1 MISFLAAAV
10 YQHLFT
16 ALKTRIM
23 KSFTIKTNDANQR
36 LDKFIRKG
44 LPNLPQSLMY
54 KYIRLKR
61 IKVNGKRAEIS
72 TMLKVGD
79 IVDMYINDEFFEKP
93 ETRYDFTGASKN
105 IDIIYEDEN
114 IVLLNKKAGLL
125 CHPDDKEYVDTLIT
139 RLKRYLYDKG
149 EFKPDDENS
158 FTPSLVN
165 RIDRNTGGIVIAAKN
180 AESLR
185 IMNAQMKSRNLR
197 KFYLCVVHGI
207 LEHNSGL
214 LEGYLTK
221 DEKKNL
227 VKVTKN
233 KTDGSKEI
241 RTKYKVLDR
250 DAKNDL
256 TLVEVELLT
265 GRTHQIRAHFSS
277 IGHPLLGDG
286 KYGTNK
292 LNKEFGYKKQ
302 FLYSYKL
309 IFNFDDDAG
318 ILEYLNGRCFEVKD
332 IWFEKEFKNQTL

>member
-1 MISFLAAAV
+1 MRSFE
-10 YQHLFT
+10 
-16 ALKTRIM
+16 
-23 KSFTIKTNDANQR
+23 IKPNDANQR
-36 LDKFIRKG
+36 LDKFIRKS
-44 LPNLPQSLMY
+44 LPNLPQTLMY
-54 KYIRLKR
+54 KYIRIKR

-72 TMLKVGD
+72 TILKIGD
-79 IVDMYINDEFFEKP
+79 KVDMYINDEFFEKP
-93 ETRYDFTGASKN
+93 ETRYDFTGASKS

-114 IVLLNKKAGLL
+114 IVLLNKKPGLL

-149 EFKPDDENS
+149 EFLPDNENS
-158 FTPSLVN
+158 FTPALVN

-185 IMNAQMKSRNLR
+185 ILNAQMKIRNLK

-207 LEHNSGL
+207 LEKDNGL

-227 VKVTKN
+227 VKVTK
-233 KTDGSKEI
+233 KHIDGSKEI
-241 RTKYKVLDR
+241 KTKYKALSR
-250 DAKNDL
+250 DFENDL
-256 TLVEVELLT
+256 TLVEVQLLT
-265 GRTHQIRAHFSS
+265 GRTHQIRAHFAS

-309 IFNFDDDAG
+309 IFDFDDDAG
-318 ILEYLNGRCFEVKD
+318 ILEYLNGRGFEVKD
-332 IWFEKEFKNQTL
+332 VWFKREFENKRL